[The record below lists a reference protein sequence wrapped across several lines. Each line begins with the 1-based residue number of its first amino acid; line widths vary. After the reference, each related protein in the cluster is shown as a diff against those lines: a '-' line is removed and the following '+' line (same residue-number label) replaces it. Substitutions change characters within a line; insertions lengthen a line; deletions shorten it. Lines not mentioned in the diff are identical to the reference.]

1 MPCASC
7 LHSSTNFTINKQ
19 KPDTFAPGTRFIDI
33 RVTHPKTKSLSKQQH
48 TVKDVKLTA
57 LLEMTKAI
65 NNNVSTSQLLDIYQD
80 ILENRLSVGKLVLF
94 SFDTD
99 WKCILKYG
107 VDDTFNHLAFENELL
122 DISEIET
129 ISYSKGSL
137 SKRFEI
143 VIPVYHKKTP
153 LAFVLLGDIDENKL
167 EMSSAIRHLPFI
179 QTLTNVMIVA
189 IENKKLSKQSIQR
202 AAIQKELELAKGM
215 QNLLFPSSLPNTPEL
230 EMDVMYFPHQQVGGD
245 YYDVIWTAPDECIF
259 CLADVS
265 GKGVA
270 AALLMS
276 NLQAALRVLLK
287 YTRDLKAVVS
297 DINQLIYD
305 NAKTEKFISLF
316 IAKYNTQTRE
326 LCYIN
331 AGHNAPILFNNG
343 QLRLLEKGCTL
354 LGITSP
360 LLDIEPELLDISKQ
374 SLLFAYTD
382 GLTDIM
388 NDTEENVTVSEI
400 EQIILKNK
408 LASCSMINKA
418 IMYYAEE
425 FKGEMPFVDDIAL
438 MTCKFN

>member
-1 MPCASC
+1 VGSTK
-7 LHSSTNFTINKQ
+7 LHSQSS
-19 KPDTFAPGTRFIDI
+19 A
-33 RVTHPKTKSLSKQQH
+33 
-48 TVKDVKLTA
+48 VKDVKLTA

-65 NNNVSTSQLLDIYQD
+65 NNNVSTAQLLDIYQE
-80 ILENRLSVGKLVLF
+80 ILENRLQVGKLVLF
-94 SFDTD
+94 NYDTD

-107 VDDTFNHLAFENELL
+107 VDEHFNHLVFEKELL

-129 ISYSKGSL
+129 ISYSKGNL
-137 SKRFEI
+137 SRRFEI
-143 VIPVYHKKTP
+143 VIPVYHKQTP
-153 LAFVLLGDIDENKL
+153 LAFVLLGDIDEKKL
-167 EMSSAIRHLPFI
+167 EMSSAIKHLPFI
-179 QTLTNVMIVA
+179 QTLTNIMIVA

-202 AAIQKELELAKGM
+202 AAIQKELELAKSM

-230 EMDVMYFPHQQVGGD
+230 QMDVMYFPHQQVGGD
-245 YYDVIWTAPDECIF
+245 YYDVIWTTDEECIF

-287 YTRDLKAVVS
+287 YTRDLTEVVI

-316 IAKYNTQTRE
+316 IAKYNIKTRK
-326 LCYIN
+326 LTYIN
-331 AGHNAPILFNNG
+331 AGHNAPILYNNDK
-343 QLRLLEKGCTL
+343 LKLLEKGCTL

-360 LLDIEPELLDISKQ
+360 LQFVEKESILISKDA
-374 SLLFAYTD
+374 LLFGYTD

-388 NDTEENVTVSEI
+388 NDTEDNVSVADIEN
-400 EQIILKNK
+400 IITKNK

-418 IMYYAEE
+418 VMYYAEE

>member
-1 MPCASC
+1 
-7 LHSSTNFTINKQ
+7 
-19 KPDTFAPGTRFIDI
+19 
-33 RVTHPKTKSLSKQQH
+33 
-48 TVKDVKLTA
+48 
-57 LLEMTKAI
+57 MTKAI
-65 NNNVSTSQLLDIYQD
+65 NNNVSTAQLLDIYQE
-80 ILENRLSVGKLVLF
+80 ILENRLQVGKLVLF
-94 SFDTD
+94 NYDTD

-107 VDDTFNHLAFENELL
+107 VDEHFNHLVFEQELL

-129 ISYSKGSL
+129 ISYSKGNL
-137 SKRFEI
+137 SRRFEI

-153 LAFVLLGDIDENKL
+153 LAFVLLGDIDEKKL
-167 EMSSAIRHLPFI
+167 EMSSAIKHLPFI
-179 QTLTNVMIVA
+179 QTLTNIMIVA

-202 AAIQKELELAKGM
+202 AAIQKELELAKSM
-215 QNLLFPSSLPNTPEL
+215 QNLLFPSSLPNIPEL
-230 EMDVMYFPHQQVGGD
+230 QMDVMYFPHQQVGGD
-245 YYDVIWTAPDECIF
+245 YYDVIWTTDEECIF

-287 YTRDLKAVVS
+287 YTRDLTEVVI

-316 IAKYNTQTRE
+316 IAKYNIKTRK
-326 LCYIN
+326 LSYIN
-331 AGHNAPILFNNG
+331 AGHNAPILYNNDK
-343 QLRLLEKGCTL
+343 LKLLEKGCTL

-360 LLDIEPELLDISKQ
+360 LQ
-374 SLLFAYTD
+374 SVEKESILIAKNALLFGYTD

-388 NDTEENVTVSEI
+388 NDTEDNVSVADIEN
-400 EQIILKNK
+400 IITKNK

-418 IMYYAEE
+418 VMYYAEE

>member
-1 MPCASC
+1 MEPSK
-7 LHSSTNFTINKQ
+7 LHSHSN
-19 KPDTFAPGTRFIDI
+19 
-33 RVTHPKTKSLSKQQH
+33 

-65 NNNVSTSQLLDIYQD
+65 NNNVTTAQLLDIYQE
-80 ILENRLSVGKLVLF
+80 ILENRLKVGKLVLF
-94 SFDTD
+94 NYDRE

-107 VDDTFNHLAFENELL
+107 VDENFNHLVFEKELL

-129 ISYSKGSL
+129 ISYSKGNL
-137 SKRFEI
+137 SRRFEI

-153 LAFVLLGDIDENKL
+153 LAFVLLGDIDEKKL
-167 EMSSAIRHLPFI
+167 EMSSAIKHLPFI

-189 IENKKLSKQSIQR
+189 MENKRLSKQSIQR

-245 YYDVIWTAPDECIF
+245 YYDVIWTTDEECIF

-287 YTRDLKAVVS
+287 YTRDLTEVVI

-316 IAKYNTQTRE
+316 IAKYNIKTRK
-326 LCYIN
+326 LTYIN
-331 AGHNAPILFNNG
+331 AGHNAPILYNHNE
-343 QLRLLEKGCTL
+343 LKLLDRGCTL

-360 LLDIEPELLDISKQ
+360 LQSVEKESILISKN

-388 NDTEENVTVSEI
+388 NDTEDNVSVPDIEN
-400 EQIILKNK
+400 IITKNK

-418 IMYYAEE
+418 VMYYAEE